1 MNILK
6 EMDRQTLLSKIMF
19 NLERSQRAYS
29 LYCVNKNYVQAL
41 RIFRDNIENYNLL
54 ISNCEV
60 WLQSQ
65 PIIDYLFHLEDWF
78 EQFKNLEKNM
88 SPKLEDEFI
97 FERINLIL
105 FKPNVITARLDL
117 IIHKP
122 SGIVGFVGLVFSNPI
137 AVCN

>member
-1 MNILK
+1 
-6 EMDRQTLLSKIMF
+6 MDRQTLLLKTTF
-19 NLERSQRAYS
+19 NIERSQRAYS

-41 RIFRDNIENYNLL
+41 RIFRANIEIYNLL

-60 WLQSQ
+60 WLQPQ

-97 FERINLIL
+97 FERIDTSIPFPKDILKNLKKL
-105 FKPNVITARLDL
+105 
-117 IIHKP
+117 
-122 SGIVGFVGLVFSNPI
+122 
-137 AVCN
+137 